1 MQLLSFFLHSSV
13 LVLALFMSTKADDE
27 ISKTL
32 IVDQSGHGDFTD
44 IQSAI
49 DSIPSDNN
57 AWIVVRVK
65 AGIYNEMVNIPRD
78 KPKIY
83 LQGESK
89 QSTII
94 QFGDGGDSIKS
105 STFSSN
111 ADDFVATDI
120 TFKNTH
126 NLEPGKPLTWAPAAL
141 INADK
146 ASFYRCG
153 FVSVQD
159 TLTDSHGR
167 HYFENCY
174 IEGVVDFIWGNG
186 RSIFQGCVINVTT
199 SSGHPAGYITAQ
211 ARDSAADDTGF
222 VFKDCSIIGSS
233 AYLGRAYR
241 SYARVLFFRTKMSAS
256 IVPEGWSAWHYVGKD
271 SVLVLALFM
280 STKADGGISKTLIV
294 DQSGRGDFTS
304 IQSAIDSIPSKN
316 NVWTLV
322 HVKAGVYNE
331 MVNIPRDKPK
341 IHLQGESRRSTII
354 QFGAGGDSSKST
366 TFSSHAEDFVATDI
380 TFKNTHN
387 LEPGKPLTWAPAALI
402 NADKASFYRCGFV
415 SVQDTLT
422 DNKGRHYFENCYIE
436 GVMDFIW
443 GNGRSIYQGCVIN
456 VTTSPGHRAGYI
468 TAQARNSAADN
479 TGFVF
484 KHSLIIGTGSAYLG
498 RAYRPYSRVVF
509 FRSKMSDSIVPQGWS
524 AWHYVGKESTIVFA
538 EVDCIGVGANKS
550 KRVTWEKNLS
560 PKELKY
566 LLKSNIFINE
576 EGWIQSQPKATM
588 VL

>member
-1 MQLLSFFLHSSV
+1 MQLFNFFLHS
-13 LVLALFMSTKADDE
+13 
-27 ISKTL
+27 
-32 IVDQSGHGDFTD
+32 
-44 IQSAI
+44 
-49 DSIPSDNN
+49 
-57 AWIVVRVK
+57 
-65 AGIYNEMVNIPRD
+65 
-78 KPKIY
+78 
-83 LQGESK
+83 
-89 QSTII
+89 
-94 QFGDGGDSIKS
+94 
-105 STFSSN
+105 
-111 ADDFVATDI
+111 
-120 TFKNTH
+120 
-126 NLEPGKPLTWAPAAL
+126 
-141 INADK
+141 
-146 ASFYRCG
+146 
-153 FVSVQD
+153 
-159 TLTDSHGR
+159 
-167 HYFENCY
+167 
-174 IEGVVDFIWGNG
+174 
-186 RSIFQGCVINVTT
+186 
-199 SSGHPAGYITAQ
+199 
-211 ARDSAADDTGF
+211 
-222 VFKDCSIIGSS
+222 
-233 AYLGRAYR
+233 
-241 SYARVLFFRTKMSAS
+241 
-256 IVPEGWSAWHYVGKD
+256 

-354 QFGAGGDSSKST
+354 QFGAGGDSTKST
-366 TFSSHAEDFVATDI
+366 TFSSHAEEFVATDI

-468 TAQARNSAADN
+468 TAQARDSAAYN

-538 EVDCIGVGANKS
+538 EVDCVGVGANKS
-550 KRVTWEKNLS
+550 KRVKWEKNLS

-566 LLKSNIFINE
+566 LLRSNIFINE
-576 EGWIQSQPKATM
+576 EGWIQSQPKVTT
-588 VL
+588 VF